1 MAELHDLRPAPGS
14 HRRRKRV
21 GRGPGSGFG
30 KTAGRGENG
39 QKSRSG
45 GSIRP
50 GFEGGQ
56 MPLQRRIPKRGFTQ
70 RKRKVYQVVN
80 VGSLGRI
87 EGTVV
92 SVAVLKEAGLI
103 RSTRGLVKILG
114 TGDVQGAFSVE
125 VHAVSSGAR
134 DKLESA
140 GGSVNLLVSEGP
152 AADEVQAPK
161 AEAVPAASAEVE
173 EAEEVEEAGEAEEAG
188 EPDEARDDTDETEE

>member
-45 GSIRP
+45 GSIP
-50 GFEGGQ
+50 AGFEGGQ

-70 RKRKVYQVVN
+70 HKRKVYQVVN
-80 VGSLGRI
+80 VGSLGMI

-114 TGDVQGAFSVE
+114 TGDVQGAFAVE
-125 VHAVSSGAR
+125 VHAVSAGAR
-134 DKLESA
+134 GKLESA

-152 AADEVQAPK
+152 AA
-161 AEAVPAASAEVE
+161 
-173 EAEEVEEAGEAEEAG
+173 
-188 EPDEARDDTDETEE
+188 ARDDTDKTEE